1 MKVLCDQHGC
11 FLLQDTII
19 LSAVVIACS
28 LALLLY
34 WWNK

>member
-1 MKVLCDQHGC
+1 MGSCD
-11 FLLQDTII
+11 LQDTII
-19 LSAVVIACS
+19 LSAVVIACT